1 MRLPRPFRGFPWWL
15 PLLSAAAAAAITA
28 LIINSADPVWAADS
42 RVWVPDERLPAQ
54 HVQAIL
60 DEPQTFADAMELTL
74 WEQSAADLAA
84 ATSMDVEGTLITLRV
99 ETHNPALAEQMAASL
114 AEIVVDKCYERNPGP
129 AHPETLGVTW
139 PGAQRVAPSP
149 SGAAALAGLGGL
161 LGGLALAAAL
171 GRTRPPSPPSTLAL
185 LARQGWRPLAII
197 PAPEPVIP
205 APPTVIPAQAG
216 TTPAPDSVIPAQ
228 AGTTPRP
235 PTVTPAPP
243 PVIPAQAG
251 TTTHTHPPSHPPTPF
266 PNSSLPPSRGEAR
279 WGVGGTEH
287 TTTPAPATPPPSAQQ
302 LADEI
307 EAAPN
312 HGPVTAFLPLHH
324 DADPEIPARQAARAL
339 AGRGRNIL
347 WLDARPPTPTLL
359 TLPNNL
365 LNPPTPFHPIDPDA
379 PIPTWLQGLPIP
391 PKPEQLRTLIANN
404 KPRFDAIL
412 LLLPPVTPA
421 PEPVIP
427 AQAGTTPHTHPPSP
441 NSSLPPSRGE
451 ARWGVGGTEH
461 TTAPSPTTTPSPST
475 PTPAPSSAT
484 PTPSSATPTPSSAT
498 PAPPSATPAPSSA
511 TPAPS
516 SAIPAPPSVIPAQAG
531 TLADRIALTARDD
544 YKPTPN
550 QIAQLAAQLPNNVP
564 ILGIAL
570 THASPD
576 RAKDFQAAAD
586 HAQENSQP

>member
-197 PAPEPVIP
+197 PAPDSV
-205 APPTVIPAQAG
+205 TPAQAG
-216 TTPAPDSVIPAQ
+216 T
-228 AGTTPRP
+228 
-235 PTVTPAPP
+235 TPAPP

-251 TTTHTHPPSHPPTPF
+251 TTPPPT
-266 PNSSLPPSRGEAR
+266 
-279 WGVGGTEH
+279 
-287 TTTPAPATPPPSAQQ
+287 AQQ

-404 KPRFDAIL
+404 KTRFDAIL
-412 LLLPPVTPA
+412 LLLPPVIPA
-421 PEPVIP
+421 PDSVIPAQAGTAPPTVIP
-427 AQAGTTPHTHPPSP
+427 AQAGTTLHTHPPFP

-451 ARWGVGGTEH
+451 ARWGVGRNEH

-498 PAPPSATPAPSSA
+498 PAPSSA
-511 TPAPS
+511 TPAPPP
-516 SAIPAPPSVIPAQAG
+516 ATPAPPPVTPAPPSVIPAQAG

-544 YKPTPN
+544 YHPAPS

-586 HAQENSQP
+586 HAQENSPK